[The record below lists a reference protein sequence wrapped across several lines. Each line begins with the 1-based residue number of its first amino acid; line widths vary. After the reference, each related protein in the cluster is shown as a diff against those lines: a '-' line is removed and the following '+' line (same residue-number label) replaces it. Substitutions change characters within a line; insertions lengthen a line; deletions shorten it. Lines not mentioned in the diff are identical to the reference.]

1 MRQHWLLMWVTH
13 VNLDNGRGNEK
24 ERLKMNVRIMLLLLA
39 FCHPLWATVPKPV
52 TLVVDDVPV
61 VQVLQA
67 LVAQENR
74 NLVVSPDVS
83 GSLSL
88 NLTRVPWRQALQTVV
103 TSAGL
108 VIREEGGIFYVHT
121 AAWQREQRERSEQE
135 RTRRQLDAPLVSQSL
150 SFSYSDAG
158 ELQKAAEK
166 LLSPKGSLSL
176 DKRTNRLLVRD
187 NKTVVDTLQR
197 WAAQMDIPVEQ
208 VELAAHIVTINE
220 KSLREL
226 GVKWN
231 LADATDAGKV
241 GQLTTLGSDLSVDS
255 ATSHVGFN
263 IGRINGWLLDLEL
276 SALEQKQQVDI
287 IASPRLLAS
296 HMQPASIKQGS
307 EIPYQ
312 VSSGESG
319 ATSVEFKEAV
329 LGMEVTPVV
338 LPGGRVR
345 LKLHISENMP
355 GQVLQQ
361 ADGETLAIDKQEIE
375 TQVEVK
381 SGETLALG
389 GIFSQKNKTGSDSV
403 PGLGKIPW
411 LGQLFRH
418 DGKDNERRELV
429 VFITPRLV
437 GIH

>member
-1 MRQHWLLMWVTH
+1 MWVIPVTPS
-13 VNLDNGRGNEK
+13 DGRGNEK
-24 ERLKMNVRIMLLLLA
+24 ERIRMNLRIMLLLLA
-39 FCHPLWATVPKPV
+39 FSHPLWAAAPTPV

-67 LVAQENR
+67 LVAQESR

-83 GSLSL
+83 GTLSL
-88 NLTRVPWRQALQTVV
+88 NLTRVPWRQAIQTVV
-103 TSAGL
+103 SSAGL
-108 VIREEGGIFYVHT
+108 VLREEGGIFYVHT
-121 AAWQREQRERSEQE
+121 AAWQREQQERSEQE

-150 SFSYSDAG
+150 SFSYADAA

-166 LLSPKGSLSL
+166 LLSPKGSLSV
-176 DKRTNRLLVRD
+176 DKRTNRLLIRD
-187 NKTVVDTLQR
+187 NQTVMDTLQR
-197 WAAQMDIPVEQ
+197 WATQMDIPVEQ
-208 VELAAHIVTINE
+208 VELAAHIVTITE

-241 GQLTTLGSDLSVDS
+241 GQLTTLGGDLSVAG

-263 IGRINGWLLDLEL
+263 IGRINGRLLDLEL

-403 PGLGKIPW
+403 PGLGSIPW
-411 LGQLFRH
+411 IGALFRH

-437 GIH
+437 GIR

>member
-1 MRQHWLLMWVTH
+1 MWVIPVTPS
-13 VNLDNGRGNEK
+13 DGRGNEK
-24 ERLKMNVRIMLLLLA
+24 ERIRMNLRIMLLLLA
-39 FCHPLWATVPKPV
+39 FSHPLWAAAPKPV

-67 LVAQENR
+67 LVAQESR

-83 GSLSL
+83 GTLSL
-88 NLTRVPWRQALQTVV
+88 NLTRVPWRQAIQTVV
-103 TSAGL
+103 SSAGL
-108 VIREEGGIFYVHT
+108 VLREEGGIFYVHT
-121 AAWQREQRERSEQE
+121 AAWQREQQERSEQE

-150 SFSYSDAG
+150 SFSYADAA

-166 LLSPKGSLSL
+166 LLSPKGSLSV
-176 DKRTNRLLVRD
+176 DKRTNRLLIRD
-187 NKTVVDTLQR
+187 NQTVMDTLQR
-197 WAAQMDIPVEQ
+197 WATQMDIPVEQ
-208 VELAAHIVTINE
+208 VELAAHIVTITE

-241 GQLTTLGSDLSVDS
+241 GQLTTLGGDLSVAG

-263 IGRINGWLLDLEL
+263 IGRINGRLLDLEL

-403 PGLGKIPW
+403 PGLGSIPW
-411 LGQLFRH
+411 IGALFRH

-437 GIH
+437 GIR

>member
-1 MRQHWLLMWVTH
+1 MTL
-13 VNLDNGRGNEK
+13 
-24 ERLKMNVRIMLLLLA
+24 RILLLLLA
-39 FCHPLWATVPKPV
+39 ISQPLWAAAPKPV

-74 NLVVSPDVS
+74 NLVVSPDVT

-108 VIREEGGIFYVHT
+108 VLQEDGGIFYVHT
-121 AAWQREQRERSEQE
+121 AAWQREQQA
-135 RTRRQLDAPLVSQSL
+135 RRLLEAPLVSQSIP
-150 SFSYSDAG
+150 FTWADAG
-158 ELQKAAEK
+158 DVQKNAER
-166 LLSPKGSLSL
+166 LLSPKGSLSV
-176 DKRTNRLLVRD
+176 DRRTNRLWVRD
-187 NKTVVDTLQR
+187 NQSVVDVLKR
-197 WAAQMDIPVEQ
+197 WAEQMDLPVEQ
-208 VELAAHIVTINE
+208 VELSAHIVTINE

-231 LADATDAGKV
+231 LAEATEAGKV
-241 GQLTTLGSDLSVDS
+241 AQVTTLGADLSVAS
-255 ATSHVGFN
+255 ATTHVGFN
-263 IGRINGWLLDLEL
+263 IGRINGRLLDLEL

-411 LGQLFRH
+411 IGQLFRH

>member
-1 MRQHWLLMWVTH
+1 MILS
-13 VNLDNGRGNEK
+13 
-24 ERLKMNVRIMLLLLA
+24 
-39 FCHPLWATVPKPV
+39 HPVWASTPKPV

-67 LVAQENR
+67 LAAQEDR

-83 GSLSL
+83 GTLSL
-88 NLTRVPWRQALQTVV
+88 NLTRIPWRQALNTVV
-103 TSAGL
+103 ASAGL
-108 VIREEGGIFYVHT
+108 VLREERGIFYVHT
-121 AAWQREQRERSEQE
+121 AAWQREQQTLKEQE
-135 RTRRQLDAPLVSQSL
+135 QIKRQLDAPLLSRSISL
-150 SFSYSDAG
+150 SYADAG
-158 ELQKAAEK
+158 DLQKAAEK
-166 LLSPKGSLSL
+166 LLSPKGSLSV
-176 DKRTNRLLVRD
+176 DKRTNRLLARD
-187 NKTVVDTLQR
+187 NQAVLDSLQL
-197 WAAQMDIPVEQ
+197 WAEQMDMLVEQ
-208 VELAAHIVTINE
+208 VELAAHIVTITE

-231 LADATDAGKV
+231 LAESTGAGSV
-241 GQLTTLGSDLSVDS
+241 GQATTLSADLSVS
-255 ATSHVGFN
+255 QATTHVGFN
-263 IGRINGWLLDLEL
+263 IGRINGRLLDLEL
-276 SALEQKQQVDI
+276 SALEQKQQVEI

-361 ADGETLAIDKQEIE
+361 ENGETLAIDKQEIE

-381 SGETLALG
+381 SGETLTLG

-403 PGLGKIPW
+403 PGLGRIPW
-411 LGQLFRH
+411 FGQFFRH

-429 VFITPRLV
+429 VFITPRLI

>member
-1 MRQHWLLMWVTH
+1 MTL
-13 VNLDNGRGNEK
+13 
-24 ERLKMNVRIMLLLLA
+24 RILLLLLA
-39 FCHPLWATVPKPV
+39 LSQPLWAAAPKPV

-74 NLVVSPDVS
+74 NLVVSPDVT

-108 VIREEGGIFYVHT
+108 VLQEDGGIFYVHT
-121 AAWQREQRERSEQE
+121 AAWQREQQA
-135 RTRRQLDAPLVSQSL
+135 RRLLEAPLVSHSIP
-150 SFSYSDAG
+150 FTWADAG
-158 ELQKAAEK
+158 DVQKNAEK
-166 LLSPKGSLSL
+166 LLSPKGSISV
-176 DKRTNRLLVRD
+176 DKRTNRLWVRD
-187 NKTVVDTLQR
+187 NQSVVDVLKR
-197 WAAQMDIPVEQ
+197 WAEQMDLPVEQ
-208 VELAAHIVTINE
+208 VELSAHIVTINE

-231 LADATDAGKV
+231 LAEATEAGKV
-241 GQLTTLGSDLSVDS
+241 GQVTTLGTDLSVAG
-255 ATSHVGFN
+255 ATTQVGFN
-263 IGRINGWLLDLEL
+263 IGRINGRLLDLEL

-411 LGQLFRH
+411 IGQLFRH

>member
-1 MRQHWLLMWVTH
+1 M
-13 VNLDNGRGNEK
+13 K
-24 ERLKMNVRIMLLLLA
+24 IRIALLLLVFSNSLVA
-39 FCHPLWATVPKPV
+39 APKPV
-52 TLVVDDVPV
+52 TLVVDDIPV

-67 LVAQENR
+67 LVMQENR

-108 VIREEGGIFYVHT
+108 VLHEDKGIFYVYT
-121 AAWQREQRERSEQE
+121 AAWQREQQTRKEQE
-135 RTRRQLDAPLVSQSL
+135 QARRQLDAPLVAQSI
-150 SFSYSDAG
+150 SFSYADA
-158 ELQKAAEK
+158 EALQKAAEK
-166 LLSPKGSLSL
+166 LLSPKGSLSV

-187 NKTVVDTLQR
+187 NQVVLDTLQH
-197 WAAQMDIPVEQ
+197 WATQMDIPVAQ

-231 LADATDAGKV
+231 LAEATEAGKV
-241 GQLTTLGSDLSVDS
+241 GQITTLGSDLSVAS
-255 ATSHVGFN
+255 ATTHVGFN
-263 IGRINGWLLDLEL
+263 IGRINGRLLDLEL

-312 VSSGESG
+312 VSSGDSG

-329 LGMEVTPVV
+329 LGMEVTPIV

-361 ADGETLAIDKQEIE
+361 ANGETLAIDKQEIE

>member
-1 MRQHWLLMWVTH
+1 MTL
-13 VNLDNGRGNEK
+13 
-24 ERLKMNVRIMLLLLA
+24 RILLLLLA
-39 FCHPLWATVPKPV
+39 LSEPLWAAAPKPV

-67 LVAQENR
+67 LMAQENR
-74 NLVVSPDVS
+74 NLVVSPDVT

-108 VIREEGGIFYVHT
+108 VLQEDGGIFYVHT
-121 AAWQREQRERSEQE
+121 AAWQREQQA
-135 RTRRQLDAPLVSQSL
+135 RRLLEAPLVSHSIP
-150 SFSYSDAG
+150 FTWADAADV
-158 ELQKAAEK
+158 QKNAER
-166 LLSPKGSLSL
+166 LLSPKGSLSV
-176 DKRTNRLLVRD
+176 DKRTNRLWVRD
-187 NKTVVDTLQR
+187 NQSVVDVLKR
-197 WAAQMDIPVEQ
+197 WAEQMDLPVEQ
-208 VELAAHIVTINE
+208 VELSAHIVTINE

-231 LADATDAGKV
+231 LVEATEAGKV
-241 GQLTTLGSDLSVDS
+241 GQVTTLGADLSVAS
-255 ATSHVGFN
+255 ATTHVGFN
-263 IGRINGWLLDLEL
+263 IGRINGRLLDLEL

-411 LGQLFRH
+411 IGQLFRH

>member
-1 MRQHWLLMWVTH
+1 MSATRASRRDGH
-13 VNLDNGRGNEK
+13 GNEK
-24 ERLKMNVRIMLLLLA
+24 ERKSVKIRILLLLTVLSQ
-39 FCHPLWATVPKPV
+39 PLLAAGPKPV

-74 NLVVSPDVS
+74 NLIVSPDVT

-88 NLTRVPWRQALQTVV
+88 NLARVPWRQALQTVV

-108 VIREEGGIFYVHT
+108 VLREEGGIFYVNT
-121 AAWQREQRERSEQE
+121 AAWQREQQERREQE
-135 RTRRQLDAPLVSQSL
+135 QARRLLEAPLVSHAIP
-150 SFSYSDAG
+150 FTWADAG
-158 ELQKAAEK
+158 EVQKAAEK
-166 LLSPKGSLSL
+166 LLSPKGSLSV
-176 DKRTNRLLVRD
+176 DRRTNRLLVRD
-187 NKTVVDTLQR
+187 SQTAVDFLQR
-197 WAAQMDIPVEQ
+197 WAEQMDLPVEQ
-208 VELAAHIVTINE
+208 VELSAHIVTINE

-231 LADATDAGKV
+231 LAEATEAGKI
-241 GQLTTLGSDLSVDS
+241 GQVTTLGADLSVAS
-255 ATSHVGFN
+255 ATTHVGFN
-263 IGRINGWLLDLEL
+263 IGRINGRLLDLEL

>member
-1 MRQHWLLMWVTH
+1 M
-13 VNLDNGRGNEK
+13 NL
-24 ERLKMNVRIMLLLLA
+24 RIMLWLLA
-39 FCHPLWATVPKPV
+39 FSYPLWAAAPKPV

-61 VQVLQA
+61 VQVLQS

-74 NLVVSPDVS
+74 NLVISPDV
-83 GSLSL
+83 GGTLSL
-88 NLTRVPWRQALQTVV
+88 NLTRVPWRQALQTVA

-108 VIREEGGIFYVHT
+108 VLREEGGIFYVHT
-121 AAWQREQRERSEQE
+121 AAWQREQQERSEQE
-135 RTRRQLDAPLVSQSL
+135 RTRRQLDAPLVSHSIAL
-150 SFSYSDAG
+150 SYADAG
-158 ELQKAAEK
+158 ELQKDAEK

-176 DKRTNRLLVRD
+176 DKRTNRLLIRD
-187 NKTVVDTLQR
+187 NQTVVETLQR

-231 LADATDAGKV
+231 LADAADAGKV
-241 GQLTTLGSDLSVDS
+241 GQLTTLGSDLSVAS

-263 IGRINGWLLDLEL
+263 IGRINGRLLDLEL

-437 GIH
+437 GIR

>member
-1 MRQHWLLMWVTH
+1 
-13 VNLDNGRGNEK
+13 
-24 ERLKMNVRIMLLLLA
+24 MNIRITLWLLA
-39 FCHPLWATVPKPV
+39 FSHPLWAAAPKPV
-52 TLVVDDVPV
+52 TLVVDEVPV

-83 GSLSL
+83 GTLSL

-103 TSAGL
+103 SCAGL
-108 VIREEGGIFYVHT
+108 VLHEEGGIFYVHT
-121 AAWQREQRERSEQE
+121 AAWQREQLERKEQE
-135 RTRRQLDAPLVSQSL
+135 RARRQLDAPLVSHSIP
-150 SFSYSDAG
+150 FSYADAG

-166 LLSPKGSLSL
+166 LLSPKGSLSV
-176 DKRTNRLLVRD
+176 DKRTNRLLIRD
-187 NKTVVDTLQR
+187 NQAVLDTLQH
-197 WAAQMDIPVEQ
+197 WATQMDIPVEQ

-231 LADATDAGKV
+231 LADATEAGKV
-241 GQLTTLGSDLSVDS
+241 GQLTTLGSDLSVAN
-255 ATSHVGFN
+255 ATTHVGFN
-263 IGRINGWLLDLEL
+263 IGRINGRLLDLEL

-312 VSSGESG
+312 VSSGDSG

-389 GIFSQKNKTGSDSV
+389 GIFSQKNKTGSDRV
-403 PGLGKIPW
+403 PGLGNIPW

-418 DGKDNERRELV
+418 DGKDKERRELV

-437 GIH
+437 GIR